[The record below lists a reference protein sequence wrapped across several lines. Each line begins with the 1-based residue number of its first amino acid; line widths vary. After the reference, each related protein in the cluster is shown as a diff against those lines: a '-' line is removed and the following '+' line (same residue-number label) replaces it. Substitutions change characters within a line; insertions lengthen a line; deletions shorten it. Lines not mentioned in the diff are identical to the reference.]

1 METIAISNRFF
12 QHDLDTYS
20 DWKKAFWRELVQN
33 SVDARARRLDFS
45 IEKLENGKCKA
56 TLQDN
61 GPGMTEET
69 MRNVYFRLGETTKEG
84 KADQIGGHGR
94 ARILTCFAHESY
106 SIHTQK
112 LLCAGNGGQF
122 EISYAKRKN
131 AGCRVEVTIN
141 QADAYDM
148 ESSLRNYLSTCQISS
163 YCTINGEAFSD
174 WLYRRR
180 ATRQVSF
187 GTLHVSRAMPRRLLA
202 RVSGVCM
209 FEQYISCP
217 VGIILEVDPEK
228 ARDILTISRDN
239 LKYSQAQ
246 ELSALCSEIAVDNT
260 SIQRDCL
267 HNKTQIFGNLKRYV
281 RKSEPD
287 RNQCPTSSAS
297 SPAPSSPD
305 ANTEQQYESNHA
317 STMGLSSLAD
327 TSTERYQL
335 GARGGQD
342 TGIGAPI
349 LEFSFA
355 THFEDASKVLQRA
368 AGQFQPT
375 TIGGKRLKMLKAWD
389 AAVEFFLETI
399 AEVYTDDLTY
409 LTGFLF
415 SGKSEAM
422 HIQHEGQGHLILIAP
437 VTSTGKLSYSVQ
449 DHAKLYALALHEC
462 THIIHKYH
470 DEDFAATQT
479 ELAKRTLSKY
489 NQFRARVRSAARIS
503 DQ

>member
-33 SVDARARRLDFS
+33 SVDARARRLDFT
-45 IEKLENGKCKA
+45 IEKLEGGGCKA

-69 MRNVYFRLGETTKEG
+69 LRNVYFRLGETTKEG

-112 LLCAGNGGQF
+112 LQCSGKGGQF
-122 EISYAKRKN
+122 EISYAKKKN

-163 YCTINGEAFSD
+163 YCTINGAPFSD

-187 GTLHVSRAMPRRLLA
+187 GTLHVTRVHPRRLMV
-202 RVSGVCM
+202 RVNGVCM

-217 VGIILEVDPEK
+217 VGIILEVEPEK

-246 ELSALCSEIAVDNT
+246 ELSALCAEVAVDNT

-267 HNKTQIFGNLKRYV
+267 HNKTQIFGNLKRFA
-281 RKSEPD
+281 RKAED
-287 RNQCPTSSAS
+287 DHNSSPAS
-297 SPAPSSPD
+297 SPFSPSPD
-305 ANTEQQYESNHA
+305 TNTEQQYGSTHA
-317 STMGLSSLAD
+317 STMGLSSLAN
-327 TSTERYQL
+327 TSTERYQH
-335 GARGGQD
+335 GTGGDPD
-342 TGIGAPI
+342 TGAPL

-375 TIGGKRLKMLKAWD
+375 TIRGKRLKMLKAWN

-437 VTSTGKLSYSVQ
+437 VTSTGKLAYSVQ